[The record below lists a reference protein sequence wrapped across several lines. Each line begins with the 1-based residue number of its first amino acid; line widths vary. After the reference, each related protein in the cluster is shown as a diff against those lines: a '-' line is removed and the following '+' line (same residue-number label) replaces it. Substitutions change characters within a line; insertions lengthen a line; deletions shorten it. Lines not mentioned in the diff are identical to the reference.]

1 MRSSVERPPEAP
13 ARSSAIICARR
24 RTRWSRITIRNWVS
38 PSNHRRRTVMSP
50 CGRSTY
56 RAIPRA
62 IAISKSMPPEPTPMD
77 RESVIRE
84 LDPIFQDILDQPEL
98 TLSSES
104 NASNVDGWDS
114 LAHVNLV
121 MAIEQQMRI
130 RFALRELQTLKNV
143 GEMADL
149 IIKKRQRS

>member
-1 MRSSVERPPEAP
+1 
-13 ARSSAIICARR
+13 
-24 RTRWSRITIRNWVS
+24 
-38 PSNHRRRTVMSP
+38 
-50 CGRSTY
+50 
-56 RAIPRA
+56 
-62 IAISKSMPPEPTPMD
+62 MD

-130 RFALRELQTLKNV
+130 RFALGELQTLKNV